1 MPQDVVGVKGFVTI
15 NCVLVTYLQT
25 TDVLGHDSGML
36 RKMGFILVLLTAGF
50 TIGCGMSSFGP
61 DGSRHQTATGV
72 SETGYPGGQPVDAES
87 PALSTSTEQK
97 YTVAAKE
104 STETASVAE
113 TPAK

>member
-1 MPQDVVGVKGFVTI
+1 MYWGMIVE
-15 NCVLVTYLQT
+15 
-25 TDVLGHDSGML
+25 ML

-50 TIGCGMSSFGP
+50 LMGCGISTLGP

-97 YTVAAKE
+97 YASAEVSAKD
-104 STETASVAE
+104 SGETAGAAE
-113 TPAK
+113 KPEK

>member
-1 MPQDVVGVKGFVTI
+1 MYWGMIV
-15 NCVLVTYLQT
+15 
-25 TDVLGHDSGML
+25 GML

-50 TIGCGMSSFGP
+50 SMGCGISTLGP

-97 YTVAAKE
+97 YASPEVIAKD
-104 STETASVAE
+104 SSETAGIAE